1 MEISGGRSNV
11 CRMLQIA
18 QLEKKLATDK
28 IVSEEELEIVEQ
40 RMKDTNERLVESNR
54 ILKVRLEK

>member
-1 MEISGGRSNV
+1 
-11 CRMLQIA
+11 MLQIA

-40 RMKDTNERLVESNR
+40 RMKDTNERLVEANR
-54 ILKVRLEK
+54 ILKVDLSQR

>member
-1 MEISGGRSNV
+1 
-11 CRMLQIA
+11 MLQIA

-40 RMKDTNERLVESNR
+40 RMKDTNERLVEANR
-54 ILKVRLEK
+54 ILKVC